1 MIIRFPPTKMDD
13 RRRLRRKLKRSTVG
27 HGSSAYIIIFFWR
40 GSVAGK
46 CAHVFSVIHRTPY
59 HRSVEET
66 RVAVGK
72 GSENPPATAS
82 LAWHTAAVD
91 DAGDPIEAAGPIAGP
106 L

>member
-1 MIIRFPPTKMDD
+1 MAQV
-13 RRRLRRKLKRSTVG
+13 RKYG
-27 HGSSAYIIIFFWR
+27 G

-46 CAHVFSVIHRTPY
+46 CANVCALASLVFALIHRTPY